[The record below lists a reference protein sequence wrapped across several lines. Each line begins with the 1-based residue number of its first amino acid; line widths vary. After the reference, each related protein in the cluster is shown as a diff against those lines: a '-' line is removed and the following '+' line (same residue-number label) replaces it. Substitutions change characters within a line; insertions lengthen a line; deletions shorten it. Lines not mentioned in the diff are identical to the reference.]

1 MMGMNRA
8 VAPIQEIR
16 YPFHDS
22 HLMNRNSMKAE
33 SVVQC
38 TRESLSDRELIIEQH
53 LPHDLG
59 GKSSSLTQATIM
71 MVDDEGTTLDVMQAF
86 LEEAGY
92 QRFVLVEHSSTAM
105 AQIEEFRPDILL
117 LDLMMPEVSGF
128 EILQQVRAH
137 SQLSHLPVI
146 ILTSSSDPQTKLMAL
161 EYGATDFLAKPVDPS
176 ELTLRV
182 RNTLAAKAYQNQ
194 LAYYDALTQLPNRNL
209 FLDRLSWF
217 LQQAERYKHTLVI
230 LHITLQQFK
239 RVSSVLGP
247 KVGDQVIK
255 QVADRIHACI
265 RGSDMMGH
273 VIQDDQDMTCLFRFS
288 GEEFT
293 VVCPRV
299 SHPENAIK
307 IASRIIGIME
317 HSFEADRTQVNI
329 SPNIGIATY
338 PTDARTVETL
348 VQCAIGASAQVETKD
363 KGGFE
368 FYSHDLNTRS
378 YERLKLEAELRK
390 ALIEDG
396 QFLLYYQPKVNVKS
410 GQIKGV
416 EALIRW
422 QPADGPLKF
431 PDQFIPLAEEVGLIK
446 PIGDWVLREACAQLA
461 RWQAQGLRLQMAVNI
476 SAKQFHD
483 ENFVDL
489 VNDTV
494 KSFGVKEQYLTLEM
508 TETLLMDNAEQ
519 AVKTLKQLMALGV
532 KISMDDF
539 GTGYSSLSYLKQFP
553 IHELKIDRSF
563 LKDITENSEDR
574 ALVAAMIYLGH
585 EFNLKVVAEGVET
598 PEQLE
603 MLLGLD
609 CEEYQ
614 GYLFSRPVPASDLAP
629 MLMKLPIVEPSI
641 PLSS

>member
-1 MMGMNRA
+1 MN
-8 VAPIQEIR
+8 
-16 YPFHDS
+16 S
-22 HLMNRNSMKAE
+22 E
-33 SVVQC
+33 SVVQPPD
-38 TRESLSDRELIIEQH
+38 EISHDRGHTAGKH
-53 LPHDLG
+53 LPNELRYG
-59 GKSSSLTQATIM
+59 SSSLTQATIM

-92 QRFVLVEHSSTAM
+92 QRFVLVEDSSAAM
-105 AQIEEFRPDILL
+105 ARIEEFRPDILL

-146 ILTSSSDPQTKLMAL
+146 ILTSSTDAETKLRAL
-161 EYGATDFLAKPVDPS
+161 DYGATDFLAKPVDPS

-209 FLDRLSWF
+209 FLDRLGWF
-217 LQQAERYKHTLVI
+217 LLQAERHDQNLVM

-239 RVSSVLGP
+239 RVYNVLGP
-247 KVGDQVIK
+247 QIGDQVIK
-255 QVADRIHACI
+255 QVAERIQGCI
-265 RGSDMMGH
+265 RESDMMSQGIKDH
-273 VIQDDQDMTCLFRFS
+273 QDMTCLFRVS

-299 SHPENAIK
+299 TYPENSIK
-307 IASRIIGIME
+307 IASRIIESMK
-317 HSFEADRTQVNI
+317 HPFDADSTMVNI

-338 PTDARTVETL
+338 PTDAKDMTAL
-348 VQCAIGASAQVETKD
+348 IQCAVGASAQVKDID

-368 FYSHDLNTRS
+368 FYSSDLNAKS
-378 YERLKLEAELRK
+378 YERLKLEAELRN
-390 ALIEDG
+390 AIIDG
-396 QFLLYYQPKVNVKS
+396 GQLMLYYQPKVDVKS
-410 GQIKGV
+410 AQIKGV

-422 QPADGPLKF
+422 QKPDGEFKY
-431 PDQFIPLAEEVGLIK
+431 PDQFIPLAEETGLIK
-446 PIGDWVLREACAQLA
+446 PMGDWVLKEACAQLA
-461 RWQAQGLRLQMAVNI
+461 RWQAQGVWIQVAVNI

-483 ENFVDL
+483 NTLVEFVS
-489 VNDTV
+489 DTL
-494 KSFGVKEQYLTLEM
+494 KNHGLNPQYLTLEM
-508 TETLLMDNAEQ
+508 TESLLMENAEQ
-519 AVKTLKQLMALGV
+519 AAKTLKRLMALGV

-563 LKDITENSEDR
+563 LKDIPGNQEDQ
-574 ALVAAMIYLGH
+574 ALVAAMIFLAH
-585 EFNLKVVAEGVET
+585 EFGLKVVAEGVET

-603 MLLGLD
+603 LLLHLE

-614 GYLFSRPVPASDLAP
+614 GYYFSRPVSAQDLAP
-629 MLMKLPIVEPSI
+629 MLSALHVDAKTSDEAQA
-641 PLSS
+641 